1 MTLPVTIPNQFAN
14 ATSSIPLSQLDSNFN
29 TLANAINEINAG
41 TQQLS
46 NANVATL
53 IVTGN
58 ATIGDASSDTVTL
71 NSTLTANTA
80 VIFTAGTSAAPS
92 ITTTGDTNTGIFFP
106 AADTIA
112 FAEGGAE
119 AMRIDSSGNVGI
131 GTTSPGAKLD
141 VTSPSAS
148 SLVEHFRILGGQYSG
163 ANFSTGFRFYTNTPN
178 NSNRTHTFTSLGSTL
193 VIGGLETSTGNVAS
207 DTALTLNTNAI
218 RVGYNNAT
226 ATPGSVSL
234 IAPAGSGTDI
244 AGGSFTIAGGNSTGS
259 GAGGPIIFS
268 TAAAGASGTT
278 ARTATER
285 ARITSGGDLCVG
297 TTTSDGARLIVV
309 GSSTND
315 NVGSFYV
322 ENQNTAAAAC
332 VAAFATAT
340 NSTATSNVLVK
351 FGVNSYISGSGQIN
365 ANGNQACAFGTFSD
379 RRIKENIE
387 DLPSQ
392 LNNILALRPVEFD
405 FIESQGGGHQ
415 IGFIAQEFEEVYPD
429 AVGEAEDGIKTLTG
443 WDKTSARLVKAIQE
457 LKAINDAQAQR
468 IETLE
473 AKVSALEAK

>member
-1 MTLPVTIPNQFAN
+1 MSKISIEGNALGSGTFTIASPNSNSNRTLNLPDASGTMVVTGGAQTIEFA
-14 ATSSIPLSQLDSNFN
+14 
-29 TLANAINEINAG
+29 AG
-41 TQQLS
+41 TVS
-46 NANVATL
+46 
-53 IVTGN
+53 
-58 ATIGDASSDTVTL
+58 
-71 NSTLTANTA
+71 
-80 VIFTAGTSAAPS
+80 APS
-92 ITTTGDTNTGIFFP
+92 ITTTGDTNTGIYFP

-112 FAEGGAE
+112 FTEGGTE

-131 GTTSPGAKLD
+131 GTTSPSTKLHLA
-141 VTSPSAS
+141 VAGSLGVQAQNTTNGGSAYFQARTGVGS
-148 SLVEHFRILGGQYSG
+148 TYYGQDATGGYLLTDY
-163 ANFSTGFRFYTNTPN
+163 AAPLLFYTNN
-178 NSNRTHTFTSLGSTL
+178 
-193 VIGGLETSTGNVAS
+193 
-207 DTALTLNTNAI
+207 
-218 RVGYNNAT
+218 
-226 ATPGSVSL
+226 
-234 IAPAGSGTDI
+234 
-244 AGGSFTIAGGNSTGS
+244 
-259 GAGGPIIFS
+259 
-268 TAAAGASGTT
+268 
-278 ARTATER
+278 TER
-285 ARITSGGDLCVG
+285 ARITSGGEFLVG
-297 TTTSDGARLIVV
+297 TTTADGARIRAI

-315 NVGSFYV
+315 NVGIFSV
-322 ENQNTAAAAC
+322 TNENTAAAAC
-332 VAAFATAT
+332 AASFVTAT

-473 AKVSALEAK
+473 ANNAALEARITAIENGA